1 MKISNYLRYI
11 IVTIL
16 LSLLFYS
23 YTMTIEKEI
32 IKEAIHKKMPIVI
45 DKKGFVVTLNDIHI
59 ENISANVVESKLIG
73 TFKVNNLL
81 KKLLKKSIN
90 LTIVT
95 KTTPKLHGADLSFEL
110 LSLNINELIKMKE
123 IKGLLKKKIEN
134 IKIPIKKLKNI
145 SWFSSVQQITFKD
158 DGDLEVDVMFSKL
171 IIVLLIPLLLLREIG
186 LFFIVLYQK
195 FLSPRKKYK
204 CAKGELH
211 QNGTCSST
219 TKEAFKKDGFIAG
232 MKEYSRSTKECKQA
246 DKIIK
251 EKNKNN
257 KQNCTDLGCSGC
269 SGFTPGSSLGACE
282 IGMCASSPCDV
293 ASC

>member
-1 MKISNYLRYI
+1 
-11 IVTIL
+11 
-16 LSLLFYS
+16 
-23 YTMTIEKEI
+23 MTIEKEI